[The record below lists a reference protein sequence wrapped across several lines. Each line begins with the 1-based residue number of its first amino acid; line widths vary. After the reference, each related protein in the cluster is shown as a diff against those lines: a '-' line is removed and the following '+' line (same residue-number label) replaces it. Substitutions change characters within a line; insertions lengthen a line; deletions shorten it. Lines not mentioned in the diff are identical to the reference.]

1 MKPMTEEEKA
11 NKVRKKN
18 DLPSGITKNDNVN
31 YLLHNLDLIKF
42 APIDCKIEQAEVIST
57 RCFDY
62 VELCMRNAMKPSMA
76 GLALAI
82 GVGRE
87 TLLNYIN
94 GVTPIP
100 NDNRLVLQK
109 FNGLLNSLMEDYM
122 QNGKINP
129 VTAIFL
135 AKNNFNYKDTQEFVV
150 NNNNQ
155 EESSPEA
162 LIEEA
167 NLLFDGDVKTANIE
181 I

>member
-1 MKPMTEEEKA
+1 MKPMTEEEKV
-11 NKVRKKN
+11 NKVRNKQ

-31 YLLHNLDLIKF
+31 YLIHNLDLIKF
-42 APIDCKIEQAEVIST
+42 SPIDCKVEQAEVIST

-62 VELCMRNAMKPSMA
+62 VELCMRNAMKPSIA

-135 AKNNFNYKDTQEFVV
+135 AKNNFGYKDTQEFVV

-155 EESSPEA
+155 EEASAES

-167 NLLFDGDVKTANIE
+167 NLLFDGESKMANIE